1 MQICPRAAGR
11 LLDRGGQPA
20 APGATS
26 PVQSAQCRALLRRHQ
41 RKIAAFW
48 SLFCKTDF
56 VEETDV
62 PLPQI
67 DRIISSFSET
77 AATIADCCDGL
88 ALCSARTLR
97 SPGGLCE
104 YGSSYVFYIVYI
116 VTIIETHYLKHIG
129 IESGSFINVLKVMV
143 HQFKKW
149 MHGSG

>member
-48 SLFCKTDF
+48 RLFCKTDF

-77 AATIADCCDGL
+77 AVTIADCCDGL
-88 ALCSARTLR
+88 ALCSAGTLR
-97 SPGGLCE
+97 SPGDLCE
-104 YGSSYVFYIVYI
+104 ELLRFLHSCNNSNTLLEAHCYRIWIVY
-116 VTIIETHYLKHIG
+116 
-129 IESGSFINVLKVMV
+129 
-143 HQFKKW
+143 
-149 MHGSG
+149 